1 MEATIDRLSDL
12 PDSVLTHILSFL
24 PTKFSVRTSILGQ
37 RWRHLWTYVPNLDFD
52 CSDQTIIDE
61 VLSTHKFQSINTF
74 RLSSNSPKRTDPW
87 IISTWINIAIDR
99 NIRKLDL
106 CFFDY
111 TICLPNR
118 LFTCKTLV
126 DLRLD
131 SCGRIPD
138 PGIAVRLPR
147 LKKLHLVYVHYK
159 DGESLANLVSR
170 CPVLEELVIYLDMIN
185 YRYYRISSPTIKR
198 LSMKIHPRGTYYDP
212 NSDKEQEEE
221 NHKMEI
227 DTPALVYLHLVD
239 YAARLIKTG
248 PLTSLTEADIYLCN
262 YVVADH
268 YSLYARSVAGFID
281 GLHNVKCLNLD
292 LSYSKEI
299 IDSISSVW
307 STRRRFHNLTKL
319 ELTSP
324 YLLLNMFIQNADNLQ
339 VLIFSKPF
347 EVIDSWME
355 PPQQVPECLL
365 RNLRIVKLDQIEG
378 QDDEFE
384 YIRYILRNARVLER
398 MEITYHCSF
407 DSEAN
412 IRTLKEILHSYR
424 GSAACEAAFVKGLN
438 NPENKNIIFF
448 R

>member
-1 MEATIDRLSDL
+1 MEASLDRLSDL

-24 PTKFSVRTSILGQ
+24 PTKFSVRSSILGQ

-52 CSDQTIIDE
+52 CSDQTIIDK

-74 RLSSNSPKRTDPW
+74 RLSSKPVNRTDPW

-131 SCGRIPD
+131 SCGLIPN
-138 PGIAVRLPR
+138 PGSAVRLPR
-147 LKKLHLVYVHYK
+147 LKKLHLIYVHYK
-159 DGESLANLVSR
+159 NGEPLANLVSR

-198 LSMKIHPRGTYYDP
+198 LSMEIHPRGAYYDTD
-212 NSDKEQEEE
+212 SDKEQEEE
-221 NHKMEI
+221 NHKLEI

-262 YVVADH
+262 YVAADH

-307 STRRRFHNLTKL
+307 STRRFCNLTKL

-384 YIRYILRNARVLER
+384 YIRYLLRNARMLET

-407 DSEAN
+407 DSEEN

-438 NPENKNIIFF
+438 N
-448 R
+448 RRL